1 MVKWAPEHH
10 KEHLP
15 CHMLNKQETIT
26 LVMSIMGKLISEW
39 LTEPFFWWAHSKAF
53 TYGIWKMQWHGYP
66 MGSPS
71 WYRKGSFSFFHCHL
85 DVCSM
90 DFSGNIKKIWKFLII
105 GTLWGKPLIA
115 VDSPSQRASNVE
127 IISLSLGHDDL
138 LPAVVCGRQCN
149 GTYYPWQ
156 NINMVYRAI
165 NPTSEVVIATIMA
178 VIIGNYVS

>member
-15 CHMLNKQETIT
+15 CHMLNKLEATT

-39 LTEPFFWWAHSKAF
+39 ITEPFFWWAHSKAF
-53 TYGIWKMQWHGYP
+53 THGIWKMQWHGYP

-71 WYRKGSFSFFHCHL
+71 WYRRFFFRFFHYQL

-90 DFSGNIKKIWKFLII
+90 DCSGKHKGNMKVPYHWYFMRETTDCS
-105 GTLWGKPLIA
+105 GF
-115 VDSPSQRASNVE
+115 PSQRASNVE
-127 IISLSLGHDDL
+127 SISLSWGHDDL
-138 LPAVVCGRQCN
+138 LPAVVCGKQCN

-156 NINMVYRAI
+156 KHSYGV
-165 NPTSEVVIATIMA
+165 
-178 VIIGNYVS
+178 